1 MIWTFN
7 IFAKPVD
14 VQLHLP
20 APMEVLNP
28 FHEGQYKVH
37 AWNLSD
43 QRALLY
49 DVELGNWPDFVYPK
63 RNPYIIQQPDDSS
76 STLYEIVVHG
86 SSLPSM
92 RRLFGTEPVLDT
104 ILTYDAELDT
114 RSDAS
119 INLTPHLVDNAGHL
133 LLALPLSNAVQ
144 NFAFWSHHEEDLR
157 ARTVTW
163 LQSTHLGIE
172 TIRDRNLCVVKV
184 SDLLTGTPVEGVS
197 VRLSPQRHSV
207 TTNEDGYSPFDLST
221 LESGPGPVYARS
233 GFDSSVLPDGCAAT
247 SFPPTSKTFWHTI
260 TDRNLYKPGET
271 VSVKGWLRRVHYHPT
286 GDVGFVTGGQR
297 VYYSMCDS
305 RSVHL
310 GSGSADIGSV
320 GTF

>member
-1 MIWTFN
+1 MTLTFN
-7 IFAKPVD
+7 IFAKPID
-14 VQLHLP
+14 MSNCTFP

-49 DVELGNWPDFVYPK
+49 DVELGNWSDFSYGEW
-63 RNPYIIQQPDDSS
+63 NLYIMQQPDDSS
-76 STLYEIVVHG
+76 STRYEIASYG
-86 SSLPSM
+86 AYSPSL

-104 ILTYDAELDT
+104 ILTYDTELDT

-119 INLTPHLVDNAGHL
+119 INLTPHLVDNVGHL

-144 NFAFWSHHEEDLR
+144 KFAFWSHDDADLR
-157 ARTVTW
+157 VRTVTW
-163 LQSTHLGIE
+163 LQSTRLGIE

-184 SDLLTGTPVEGVS
+184 SDLLTGAPVEGVS

-207 TTNEDGYSPFDLST
+207 TTDEDGYSSFDLST
-221 LESGPGPVYARS
+221 LEAGPSPVYARS

-247 SFPPTSKTFWHTI
+247 SFPSTSKTFWFAI

-271 VSVKGWLRRVHYHPT
+271 VNVKGWLRRVHYHPT
-286 GDVGFVTGGQR
+286 G
-297 VYYSMCDS
+297 
-305 RSVHL
+305 
-310 GSGSADIGSV
+310 
-320 GTF
+320 